1 MQIIKEPVLHPR
13 SDFHKAAE
21 FIGVNDSIAFFI
33 FWRDRGQGP
42 HMTEYHI
49 LLHLRNL
56 EIYLG
61 IPHRRS
67 GMGEAMEIFA
77 GLLRMGMPVIKK

>member
-1 MQIIKEPVLHPR
+1 
-13 SDFHKAAE
+13 
-21 FIGVNDSIAFFI
+21 
-33 FWRDRGQGP
+33 
-42 HMTEYHI
+42 MTEYHI

-77 GLLRMGMPVIKK
+77 GLLRMGMPVV